1 MRPFQPALRIA
12 LSMASVCSQPWSGAT
27 SGRYVAD
34 KVRRAA
40 KGDDEEG
47 EEVRGRERSETAEE
61 SGEGAS
67 EAVGLVEGGL
77 NEICM
82 PWVPTVQSRYDAAS
96 SKSVR
101 SDTLAPPRGN
111 IPERNDDARKPT
123 RPPKIKH

>member
-1 MRPFQPALRIA
+1 
-12 LSMASVCSQPWSGAT
+12 
-27 SGRYVAD
+27 
-34 KVRRAA
+34 VRRAA
-40 KGDDEEG
+40 KGDDGEG
-47 EEVRGRERSETAEE
+47 EEEVRGRERSETAEE

-67 EAVGLVEGGL
+67 EAEGLVEGGL
-77 NEICM
+77 NEIWM
-82 PWVPTVQSRYDAAS
+82 PWVPTVQSRYESAS